1 MRSLTPGEIAA
12 GLLAITVA
20 EAVIFGLIILMLVAV
35 AKDVIAEEHRKARL
49 TAQLHAE
56 RLARRRVKEILRE
69 TEFIMPVA
77 LINESD
83 IDWGEG
89 RSREE

>member
-1 MRSLTPGEIAA
+1 M
-12 GLLAITVA
+12 
-20 EAVIFGLIILMLVAV
+20 MLVAI
-35 AKDVIAEEHRKARL
+35 ARDVVAEERRKARL
-49 TAQLHAE
+49 KAQLHAE
-56 RLARRRVKEILRE
+56 RMAQRRVKEILR
-69 TEFIMPVA
+69 TTKFVMPIA